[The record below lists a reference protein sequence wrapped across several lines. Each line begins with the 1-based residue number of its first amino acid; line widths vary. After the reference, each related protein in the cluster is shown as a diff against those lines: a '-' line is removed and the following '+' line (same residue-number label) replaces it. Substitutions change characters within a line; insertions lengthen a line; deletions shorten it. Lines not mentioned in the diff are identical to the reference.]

1 MENEVAKCV
10 INISDIS
17 NIVMAIASVLNLII
31 VIWIF
36 KKESNESKNKA
47 KYDKKD
53 SWYNSLGL
61 KNLTVSFSNEINDL
75 KNNSLEFF
83 NDKMKQDEY
92 IKTYKQIDD
101 DFLKYKNEYL
111 TIVDCVDQSLTKNL
125 TEEFQQIQDDLYG
138 IVTVMLGDKTL
149 KSVSNPQD
157 IIIKFDEIRKKI
169 IKMSINI
176 NN

>member
-31 VIWIF
+31 VVWIF
-36 KKESNESKNKA
+36 KKERTESKNKVE
-47 KYDKKD
+47 YDKKD
-53 SWYNSLGL
+53 SWYSSLGL
-61 KNLTVSFSNEINDL
+61 KDLTVSFSNKMNGL

-83 NDKMKQDEY
+83 NDGMSQDDY
-92 IKTYKQIDD
+92 IKVYKQVDD
-101 DFLKYKNEYL
+101 EFLKYKNEYL
-111 TIVDCVDQSLTKNL
+111 TIVDCVDQSLTQKL
-125 TEEFQQIQDDLYG
+125 TKEFQQIQDDLYN
-138 IVTVMLGDKTL
+138 IVTIMLGDKTL
-149 KSVSNPQD
+149 KSNSNSQN